1 MEFTITNSTLNTQF
15 NYKDVIIV
23 QGGYV
28 KDATTNAL
36 QSING
41 ACYRIN
47 AQGDVG
53 DYIGNFNGYPLS
65 DGTISYDLSQ
75 MKRADSNL
83 VWDAIDAIEA
93 EIMPVANNE

>member
-1 MEFTITNSTLNTQF
+1 MEFNITSSTLNTSY

-23 QGGYV
+23 QGSYV
-28 KDATTNAL
+28 KDAETQAL

-41 ACYRIN
+41 SCYRKN
-47 AQGDVG
+47 AQGEMG
-53 DYIGNFNGYPLS
+53 DYIGNFNGYPNG
-65 DGTISYDLSQ
+65 DGEITYDLSQ

-93 EIMPVANNE
+93 EVIPAD